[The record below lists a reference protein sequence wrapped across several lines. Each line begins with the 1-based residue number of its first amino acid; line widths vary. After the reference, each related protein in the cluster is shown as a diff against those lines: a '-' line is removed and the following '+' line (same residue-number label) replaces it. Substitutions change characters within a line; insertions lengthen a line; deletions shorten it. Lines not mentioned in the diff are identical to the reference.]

1 MTLLV
6 LLIFGTV
13 LLGCG
18 TLLSPAWPSRQPRIG
33 LLTALALALVVG
45 GSCIYATL
53 FGWNTLVVDY
63 LLFALV
69 TTVFLGGTLSYG
81 QLRAQRQGRELAD
94 RDQGW
99 PGPRDLAF
107 LTLGALVF
115 VIPALL
121 FPVPLDTDAQGFGY
135 LALMLREGGDFHSLA
150 PWHPEIRYLYAP
162 GFSAIVAYLSAQ
174 IGAGVHE
181 VQLGVGAVLGVFA
194 LWLAY
199 DFGAELRDK
208 RLGRAMVFAL
218 LLGGGLFSAFLDSHY
233 TALLGLV
240 FALAFF
246 TFSHRWLRDGYPV
259 DALAAALVLG
269 ALVLAHPDLTIITGL
284 GFAPW
289 LLCLIADRRARPPWR
304 RWWILALGVPA
315 LAALCIAPW
324 LLDSADLLGSDIVSP
339 FERSASHWRVL
350 LLPPYHGVWL
360 LPLVVLGAW
369 VGGRLG
375 ARASDRIG
383 LRRAQL
389 LALSWLVL
397 VLDFSTTGL
406 LARLAPGLLAP
417 VLRYDYPF
425 SIAWHGPIIPTTILG
440 GMGGLYLWEN
450 GLKQR
455 FDALLRRGAWPLFAA
470 GFAFALVL
478 LWARDPLLR
487 ASKSGLPARVIRL
500 YGAFASADDV
510 AALEWLR
517 DHSAADARLLNFP
530 APHEGEWAPLI
541 AERDA
546 VYYRGQPFFRGAE
559 ASLAEQEAFR
569 AFWRNPAAPEHEAL
583 LRAVGI
589 THVVLPQ
596 IVRRPDLQ
604 AEMFRWREPFAAEW
618 HMASDP
624 ADAPYLEL
632 VFAQRGAEV
641 YAVVG
646 GVRSNISTR
655 YCREKD

>member
-1 MTLLV
+1 MTLLIM
-6 LLIFGTV
+6 LIFGAV

-18 TLLSPAWPSRQPRIG
+18 TLLSPAWPSQQPRIG

-45 GSCIYATL
+45 GSCIYASL
-53 FGWNTLVVDY
+53 FGWDTLVVDY

-107 LTLGALVF
+107 LALGALVF
-115 VIPALL
+115 AIPALL

-135 LALMLREGGDFHSLA
+135 LALMLREGGDFSSLA

-174 IGAGVHE
+174 LGAGVHE
-181 VQLGVGAVLGVFA
+181 VQLGVGAVLGAFA

-199 DFGAELRDK
+199 DCGAELRDK
-208 RLGRAMVFAL
+208 RLGRAMAAAL

-246 TFSHRWLRDGYPV
+246 TFAHRWLRDGTAADGV
-259 DALAAALVLG
+259 AAALLLG
-269 ALVLAHPDLTIITGL
+269 ALVLAHPDMTIITGL

-289 LLCLIADRRARPPWR
+289 LLLLAADRRARPPWR
-304 RWWILALGVPA
+304 RWWFLALGVPC
-315 LAALCIAPW
+315 LAALCISPW
-324 LLDSADLLGSDIVSP
+324 LRSSAELLGGDIVSP

-350 LLPPYHGVWL
+350 LLPPFQGVWL
-360 LPLVVLGAW
+360 LPLVALGAW
-369 VGGRLG
+369 VGWRTH
-375 ARASDRIG
+375 RRIT
-383 LRRAQL
+383 L
-389 LALSWLVL
+389 LALGWLVL
-397 VLDFSTTGL
+397 VLDFSTTGV

-425 SIAWHGPIIPTTILG
+425 SIAWHGPIIPYTLLG
-440 GMGGLYLWEN
+440 GLGALHLWEH

-455 FDALLRRGAWPLFAA
+455 LDPWLRRTAWALFGA
-470 GFAFALVL
+470 GFAIAIALVI
-478 LWARDPLLR
+478 AREPLLR
-487 ASKSGLPARVIRL
+487 ASKRGLAAQIFQL
-500 YGAFASADDV
+500 HGAFASADDV

-517 DHSAADARLLNFP
+517 DNSAADARLLNFP
-530 APHEGEWAPLI
+530 APHEGHWAPLI

-546 VYYRGQPFFRGAE
+546 VYYRGQPFFRGDE

-569 AFWRNPAAPEHEAL
+569 AFWRDPAAPEHEAQ
-583 LRAVGI
+583 LRAAGI

-596 IVRRPDLQ
+596 IVSRPDLQ
-604 AEMFRWREPFAAEW
+604 EEMYRWREPFASAEEW
-618 HMASDP
+618 QMDSDL

-632 VFAQRGAEV
+632 VFERDGARV
-641 YAVVG
+641 FAVVAP
-646 GVRSNISTR
+646 
-655 YCREKD
+655 

>member
-1 MTLLV
+1 MTLLIMLV
-6 LLIFGTV
+6 FGSV

-18 TLLSPAWPSRQPRIG
+18 TLLSPAWPSSQPRIG
-33 LLTALALALVVG
+33 LLTALTLALVVG

-53 FGWNTLVVDY
+53 FGWDTLVVDY

-81 QLRAQRQGRELAD
+81 QTRAQRQGRELAD

-99 PGPRDLAF
+99 PGPRDLTF
-107 LTLGALVF
+107 LALGALVF
-115 VIPALL
+115 AIPALI

-135 LALMLREGGDFHSLA
+135 LALMLREGGDFASLA
-150 PWHPEIRYLYAP
+150 PWHPEISYLYAP

-181 VQLGVGAVLGVFA
+181 VQLGVGAVLGALA

-208 RLGRAMVFAL
+208 RLGRAMAAAL

-246 TFSHRWLRDGYPV
+246 TFAHRWLRDGYAADGV
-259 DALAAALVLG
+259 AAALLLG
-269 ALVLAHPDLTIITGL
+269 ALVLAHPDMTIITGL

-289 LLCLIADRRARPPWR
+289 LLLLAVDRRSRPPWR

-324 LLDSADLLGSDIVSP
+324 LQASAALLGGDIASP
-339 FERSASHWRVL
+339 FERAAEHWRVL
-350 LLPPYHGVWL
+350 LLPPFHGIWL
-360 LPLVVLGAW
+360 LPLVALGVW
-369 VGGRLG
+369 VAFLRPQSAGTRFLRPQS
-375 ARASDRIG
+375 ADT
-383 LRRAQL
+383 RRAAL

-397 VLDFSTTGL
+397 VVDFSTTGI
-406 LARLAPGLLAP
+406 LARVAPGLLAP
-417 VLRYDYPF
+417 ILRYDYPF
-425 SIAWHGPIIPTTILG
+425 SIAWHGPIIPYTLLG
-440 GMGGLYLWEN
+440 GMGLLWLWEN
-450 GLKQR
+450 GLER
-455 FDALLRRGAWPLFAA
+455 RIGSWLRRRAWALFAA
-470 GFAFALVL
+470 AFALALAIVV
-478 LWARDPLLR
+478 WREPLLR
-487 ASKSGLPARVIRL
+487 ASHGRIPSL

-517 DHSAADARLLNFP
+517 DHSAADARLLNYP
-530 APHEGEWAPLI
+530 APHEGEWAALI

-546 VYYRGQPFFRGAE
+546 VYYRWQPFFRGTA
-559 ASLAEQEAFR
+559 ASLAEQEAFL
-569 AFWRNPAAPEHEAL
+569 AFWRDPAAAEHEAL
-583 LRAVGI
+583 LRAAGI
-589 THVVLPQ
+589 SHVVLPQ
-596 IVRRPDLQ
+596 IVSHPDLQ
-604 AEMFRWREPFAAEW
+604 EGMFRWREPFAMEW
-618 HMASDP
+618 QLASDP

-632 VFAQRGAEV
+632 VFEQRGARV
-641 YAVVG
+641 YALVG
-646 GVRSNISTR
+646 
-655 YCREKD
+655 E

>member
-1 MTLLV
+1 MT
-6 LLIFGTV
+6 LLIFGAV

-18 TLLSPAWPSRQPRIG
+18 TLLSPAWPSKQPRIG

-69 TTVFLGGTLSYG
+69 TAVFLGGTLSYG

-107 LTLGALVF
+107 LALGALVF

-135 LALMLREGGDFHSLA
+135 LALMLREGGDFTSLA
-150 PWHPEIRYLYAP
+150 PWHPEISYLYAP

-174 IGAGVHE
+174 LGAGVHE
-181 VQLGVGAVLGVFA
+181 VQLGVGAVLGAFA
-194 LWLAY
+194 VWLVY

-208 RLGRAMVFAL
+208 RLGRAMVLAL

-246 TFSHRWLRDGYPV
+246 TFAHRWLRDGYPA
-259 DALAAALVLG
+259 DAFAAALVLG

-289 LLCLIADRRARPPWR
+289 LLLLIADRRARPPRR
-304 RWWILALGVPA
+304 RWWLLALGVPA
-315 LAALCIAPW
+315 LAALSIAPW
-324 LLDSADLLGSDIVSP
+324 LRASADLLGSDIVSP
-339 FERSASHWRVL
+339 FERAAWHWRVL

-360 LPLVVLGAW
+360 LPLVITGAW
-369 VGGRLG
+369 VGWRSG
-375 ARASDRIG
+375 DH
-383 LRRAQL
+383 LRRATL
-389 LALSWLVL
+389 LALGWLIL

-406 LARLAPGLLAP
+406 LARLAPGLVAP

-425 SIAWHGPIIPTTILG
+425 SIAWHGPIIPYTLLG
-440 GMGGLYLWEN
+440 GLGVLHFWERT
-450 GLKQR
+450 LKR
-455 FDALLRRGAWPLFAA
+455 RIDSFLRRHAWPLFAA
-470 GFAFALVL
+470 AFALAL
-478 LWARDPLLR
+478 LPLLAR
-487 ASKSGLPARVIRL
+487 EPFLAASKSGLPAQIFKL
-500 YGAFASADDV
+500 YGAFASADDI

-517 DHSAADARLLNFP
+517 EHSAADARLLNFP
-530 APHEGEWAPLI
+530 APHEGEWAALI

-546 VYYRGQPFFRGAE
+546 VYYRWQPFFRGTAT
-559 ASLAEQEAFR
+559 SLAEQETFL
-569 AFWRNPAAPEHEAL
+569 AFWRDPAAPEHEAL
-583 LRAVGI
+583 LRAAGI

-596 IVRRPDLQ
+596 IVRRPELQ
-604 AEMFRWREPFAAEW
+604 AEMFRWRDPFATAW
-618 HMASDP
+618 QMASDP
-624 ADAPYLEL
+624 ADAPYLAL

-641 YAVVG
+641 YAVVEP
-646 GVRSNISTR
+646 RATNP
-655 YCREKD
+655 